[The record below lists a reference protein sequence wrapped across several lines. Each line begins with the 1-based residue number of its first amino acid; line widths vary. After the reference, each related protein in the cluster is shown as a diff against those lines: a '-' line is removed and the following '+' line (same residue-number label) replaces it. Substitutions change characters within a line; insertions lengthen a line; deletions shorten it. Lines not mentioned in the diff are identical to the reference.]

1 MSKKNISVT
10 IALLL
15 LLTFLITG
23 CGPTSGGGN
32 NVIVP
37 IIVTFDPQGGTVDPV
52 TKKIEI
58 GAPYGELPT
67 PIRAGFIFV
76 GWYTEKTDGDRITKD
91 TEVIIDKNH
100 TLYARWISNIFFGNT
115 VTVTFDPQGG
125 KPTPIPKTFTVGSA
139 YGILPIVSKTM
150 HSFKGWYTEPTGGIR
165 VGYPTIVSIT
175 NNHTLYAQWDPLALQ
190 KTVTVTFDPQGGT
203 VALTSKDVPVNS
215 TYGFLPTPTRWNHGF
230 LGWYTTP
237 TGAFGTRVTEDSTVT
252 LTYNHTL
259 YALWNYFGPDL
270 SAPTIAD
277 YTAGHKWGMETSTT
291 ITVPNGTQNGDLL
304 ILIFNIYSSKIP
316 DRPAG
321 WSTLSSGINKEDPR
335 FVHSQAIFYRKLTG
349 AISNFT
355 VSHSP
360 NFSSW
365 ILLRIPDGD
374 IPIASSVAT
383 GRNWYPD
390 PPALTHNFAKG
401 TDVLWIAVA
410 GWSNTSDNSVNQWPA
425 GYNDNHICEVG
436 VHYPN
441 TAISTRNTTENP
453 QNPGHYEIEGH
464 SYEPPWCACTIA
476 VKRQ

>member
-1 MSKKNISVT
+1 MSRKNISVT

-15 LLTFLITG
+15 LLAFLITG

-37 IIVTFDPQGGTVDPV
+37 IVVTFDAQGGTVSPA
-52 TKKIEI
+52 TKKIET

-67 PIRAGFIFV
+67 PIRAGYIFI
-76 GWYTEKTDGDRITKD
+76 GWYIEKTDGDRITKD

-100 TLYARWISNIFFGNT
+100 TLYARWISNILFGT
-115 VTVTFDPQGG
+115 KVTVSFDPQGG
-125 KPTPIPKTFTVGSA
+125 KPIPFPRDFTVGST
-139 YGILPIVSKTM
+139 YGTLPVVTKSLF
-150 HSFKGWYTEPTGGIR
+150 SFLGWYTEPNGGDKI
-165 VGYPTIVSIT
+165 TEDSIVSNT
-175 NNHTLYAQWDPLALQ
+175 KNHTLFARWDLLALQ

-203 VALTSKDVPVNS
+203 VALASKDVPVNS
-215 TYGFLPTPTRWNHGF
+215 TYGYLPTPIRWNHFF

-237 TGAFGTRVTEDSTVT
+237 TGAFGTRVTEDSTVA

-259 YALWNYFGPDL
+259 YALWDDFGPDL

-277 YTAGHKWGMETSTT
+277 YTKGHKWGMETSTT
-291 ITVPNGTQNGDLL
+291 ITVPNGTKNGDLL

-316 DRPAG
+316 DRPAD
-321 WSTLSSGINKEDPR
+321 WNTLASGINKEDPR
-335 FVHSQAIFYRKLTG
+335 FLHGQAIYYRKLTG
-349 AISNFT
+349 AISNFK

-365 ILLRIPDGD
+365 ILLHIPDGD

-383 GRNWYPD
+383 GRNWDPD
-390 PPALTHNFAKG
+390 PPALTHNFGKG
-401 TDVLWIAVA
+401 TDVLWIAAA
-410 GWSNTSDNSVNQWPA
+410 GWSNTSDNSVHQWPA

-441 TAISTRNTTENP
+441 TAISTRSTIENP
-453 QNPGHYEIEGH
+453 QNPGNYEIEGQLH
-464 SYEPPWCACTIA
+464 QPPWCACTIA